1 MSKPTS
7 QEIVRGLAECMKGD
21 FTLHFKVSG
30 AWEGDLL
37 NKLHEAIRDAK
48 AWKPEDDRLPKLEQ
62 AGKGRRRKVKIILD
76 PTPAVGKLAI
86 K

>member
-37 NKLHEAIRDAK
+37 DELHRIIREAK
-48 AWKPEDDRLPKLEQ
+48 TWKPEDDRLSNK
-62 AGKGRRRKVKIILD
+62 AGRKGRPMNIGLNKQA
-76 PTPAVGKLAI
+76 T
-86 K
+86 